1 VPQIQEAH
9 VSFGFFGDSLVPQ
22 RVTDLLGL
30 SPTHAHARGDPHPI
44 RSNPDLRWRSGAW
57 MLDSQQSP
65 DAPLDQHLRDLL
77 DRLEPKAEAIR
88 ELVAEGLRASFSCG
102 CFLEKENEGTTLPP
116 QTLGRIAALGAD
128 LDLDIYYRGEAAP
141 D

>member
-1 VPQIQEAH
+1 VAQIREAH
-9 VSFGFFGDSLVPQ
+9 VSFGLFGDALVPQ

-30 SPTHAHARGDPHPI
+30 PPTHAHARGDPHPI
-44 RSNPDLRWRSGAW
+44 RTNPDLRWRSGAW

-65 DAPLDQHLRDLL
+65 NAPLEQHLQDLL
-77 DRLEPKAEAIR
+77 DRLEPSAEAIR

-102 CFLEKENEGTTLPP
+102 CFLEKENEGTALRPR
-116 QTLGRIAALGAD
+116 TLGRIASLDAD
-128 LDLDIYYRGEAAP
+128 VDLDIYYRGAAAP